1 MNPTLIA
8 LIGGLGA
15 QVLAVVA
22 LALRLWHQAKRDR
35 HRQDV
40 LGRFATRVPPA
51 GTLELHDIR
60 DDGSQ
65 LRLRITRDGDD

>member
-1 MNPTLIA
+1 MNPTMIA
-8 LIGGLGA
+8 LVSGLGVEA
-15 QVLAVVA
+15 LAVVA

-40 LGRFATRVPPA
+40 LSQLTKCLPSA
-51 GTLELHDIR
+51 GTLELHDLR

-65 LRLRITRDGDD
+65 LRLRITRDGDV